1 MIKYFF
7 LTNLFCM
14 ILSYLIIP
22 NNSSFIKEKY
32 TIIILHGLFGN
43 KKSLYSMGIF
53 LNKYLK
59 YKIILLDIRNHGL
72 SPQNKKMNY
81 ISLSK
86 DVLDTL
92 CFLNIKKNII
102 FIGHSMGGKIAMN
115 ITQFNLL
122 DNIKTIIILDIAPV
136 KYQFFNK
143 NIFFVLEKISQE
155 KILTRKNAFY
165 IMKLYI
171 KNKYIINTLLKTFIN
186 GKWEFNLPILKNEYQ
201 KILDWN
207 LISKWS
213 GNIFFLKGEKSNYIN
228 KNYYKNI
235 FSQFPNAKIYNVK
248 NVGHLLHIE
257 NTKLVFNVILKICYK
272 QYF

>member
-1 MIKYFF
+1 
-7 LTNLFCM
+7 M
-14 ILSYLIIP
+14 ILNYLIIP
-22 NNSSFIKEKY
+22 NNNFLIKKKY

-43 KKSLYSMGIF
+43 KKSLYSMGKF

-59 YKIILLDIRNHGL
+59 YQIILLDIRNHGL

-92 CFLNIKKNII
+92 YFLNIKKNII
-102 FIGHSMGGKIAMN
+102 LIGHSMGGKIAMN
-115 ITQFNLL
+115 ITQFKLL
-122 DNIKTIIILDIAPV
+122 NNIKTIIILDIAPV
-136 KYQFFNK
+136 KYQFSNK
-143 NIFFVLEKISQE
+143 NIFFALEQIYK
-155 KILTRKNAFY
+155 KKFLTRKNAFY
-165 IMKLYI
+165 IMNLYI

-186 GKWEFNLPILKNEYQ
+186 GKWEFNWPILKNEYQ
-201 KILDWN
+201 KLLDWD
-207 LISKWS
+207 LIPKWY
-213 GNIFFLKGEKSNYIN
+213 GNIFFFKGETSSYIN

-235 FSQFPNAKIYNVK
+235 FSQFPNAKIYNIK

-257 NTKLVFNVILKICYK
+257 NTKLVFNLILKICYK